1 MPGNYPNTANMSDDE
16 YAIDA
21 EGDAGSATTYP
32 LEAGQIRKGG
42 YIVVKGRPC
51 KVVDVSTSKT
61 GKHGHAKCHFV
72 TIDIFTG
79 KKLEELCPASHNAMV
94 PFVLRNDYQVGDCE
108 EAVPGEPISLLDLET
123 FEPLDG
129 YNMPPDI
136 ELCKT
141 IKSDFDDGKDVFVT
155 LLEAMGEAMISTSRT
170 GLED

>member
-1 MPGNYPNTANMSDDE
+1 MGDKHINMSDDE

-94 PFVLRNDYQVGDCE
+94 PFSCAMTTRSVTAKRLPLANLSPSWTLRPSSHLIATTCLQ
-108 EAVPGEPISLLDLET
+108 ISSCAKLSSLISMMAKT
-123 FEPLDG
+123 FSSPSLK
-129 YNMPPDI
+129 PWAR
-136 ELCKT
+136 L
-141 IKSDFDDGKDVFVT
+141 
-155 LLEAMGEAMISTSRT
+155 
-170 GLED
+170 